1 MSNNDKSLKKLNA
14 QIAKLSKE
22 KEKNEKTPVIKK
34 KDLVRKVK
42 AKKIDEDIEKNKKK
56 KTSST
61 STTKKKKIPENVEI
75 KNYKNI
81 TVKKKKKKS
90 NNSKTKKEVKKI
102 NDNNIIVDEEIKTF
116 SDKTSSEDIKELENS
131 LREIYD
137 KEIITKKHPNK
148 DFFVNEFLNNVNDKI
163 NKISDKAK
171 DISKD
176 FVDKAVEL
184 SETPVQGKLG
194 KIKNIDVLSIITI
207 FLGIVF
213 VICSLAFIGFIIWI
227 CTY

>member
-1 MSNNDKSLKKLNA
+1 MSKNDKSLKKLNA

-22 KEKNEKTPVIKK
+22 KEKEEKTPIVKK

-42 AKKIDEDIEKNKKK
+42 AKKVDEEIEKNKKK
-56 KTSST
+56 ST
-61 STTKKKKIPENVEI
+61 PKKKKIPENVEI
-75 KNYKNI
+75 KDYKNI

-90 NNSKTKKEVKKI
+90 NNAKTKKEVNQI
-102 NDNNIIVDEEIKTF
+102 NDNNIIVDEEITTF
-116 SDKTSSEDIKELENS
+116 TSKISSEDIKELENN

-148 DFFVNEFLNNVNDKI
+148 EFFANDFISNVNDKLT
-163 NKISDKAK
+163 KISDKAK

-184 SETPVQGKLG
+184 SETPVKGKNGKLR
-194 KIKNIDVLSIITI
+194 NIDILSIVTI
-207 FLGIVF
+207 FLAIVF
-213 VICSLAFIGFIIWI
+213 VICAISFVGFIIWI
-227 CTY
+227 CYY

>member
-34 KDLVRKVK
+34 NDLVRKVK
-42 AKKIDEDIEKNKKK
+42 AKKVDEDIEKNKKK
-56 KTSST
+56 SAP
-61 STTKKKKIPENVEI
+61 KKKKIPENVEI

-102 NDNNIIVDEEIKTF
+102 NDNNIIVDEEITTF
-116 SDKTSSEDIKELENS
+116 TSKISSKDVKDLENS

-148 DFFVNEFLNNVNDKI
+148 EFFANDFISNVNDKLT
-163 NKISDKAK
+163 KISDKAK

-184 SETPVQGKLG
+184 SETPVKGKNGKLR
-194 KIKNIDVLSIITI
+194 NIDILSIVTI
-207 FLGIVF
+207 FLAIVF
-213 VICSLAFIGFIIWI
+213 VICAISFVGFIIWI
-227 CTY
+227 CYY

>member
-42 AKKIDEDIEKNKKK
+42 AKKIDEKIEEKKEIKKK
-56 KTSST
+56 PKR
-61 STTKKKKIPENVEI
+61 KIPDNVEI
-75 KNYKNI
+75 KDLGNNI
-81 TVKKKKKKS
+81 KVKKKKKKKT
-90 NNSKTKKEVKKI
+90 NANTKKEVKKI
-102 NDNNIIVDEEIKTF
+102 NDNNIIVDEEITTF
-116 SDKTSSEDIKELENS
+116 SSKISSEDIKELENN
-131 LREIYD
+131 LRDIYD

-148 DFFVNEFLNNVNDKI
+148 DFFVNDVLNNVNEKI
-163 NKISDKAK
+163 EKISGKVN

-176 FVDKAVEL
+176 LIDKAVEL
-184 SETPVQGKLG
+184 SETPLKKGGKVRNLD
-194 KIKNIDVLSIITI
+194 ILSIITM

-213 VICSLAFIGFIIWI
+213 VICVISFIGFIIWI

>member
-34 KDLVRKVK
+34 NDLVRKVK
-42 AKKIDEDIEKNKKK
+42 AKKVDEDIEKNKKK
-56 KTSST
+56 SAP
-61 STTKKKKIPENVEI
+61 KKKKIPENVEI

-102 NDNNIIVDEEIKTF
+102 NDNNIIVDEEITTF
-116 SDKTSSEDIKELENS
+116 TSKISSKDVKDLENS

-137 KEIITKKHPNK
+137 KEIITKKNPNK
-148 DFFVNEFLNNVNDKI
+148 EFFVNDFLNNVNDKLT
-163 NKISDKAK
+163 KISDKAK
-171 DISKD
+171 DISRD

-184 SETPVQGKLG
+184 SETPVKGKGRL
-194 KIKNIDVLSIITI
+194 KNIDILSIVTL

-213 VICSLAFIGFIIWI
+213 VICAVSFIGFIIWI

>member
-1 MSNNDKSLKKLNA
+1 MSKNDKSLKKLNA

-22 KEKNEKTPVIKK
+22 KEKEEKTPIVKK

-42 AKKIDEDIEKNKKK
+42 AKKVDEEIEKNKKK
-56 KTSST
+56 ST
-61 STTKKKKIPENVEI
+61 PKKKKIPENVEI
-75 KNYKNI
+75 KDYKNI

-90 NNSKTKKEVKKI
+90 NNAKTKKEVNQI
-102 NDNNIIVDEEIKTF
+102 NDNNIIVDEEITTF
-116 SDKTSSEDIKELENS
+116 TSKISSEDIKELENN

-148 DFFVNEFLNNVNDKI
+148 EFFANEFISNVNDKLT
-163 NKISDKAK
+163 KISDKAK

-184 SETPVQGKLG
+184 SETPVKGKNGKLR
-194 KIKNIDVLSIITI
+194 NIDILSIVTI
-207 FLGIVF
+207 FLAIVF
-213 VICSLAFIGFIIWI
+213 VICAISFVGFIIWI
-227 CTY
+227 CYY

>member
-56 KTSST
+56 ST
-61 STTKKKKIPENVEI
+61 PKKKKIPENVEI
-75 KNYKNI
+75 KNYKNMK
-81 TVKKKKKKS
+81 VKKKKKKT

-102 NDNNIIVDEEIKTF
+102 NDNNIIVDEEITTF
-116 SDKTSSEDIKELENS
+116 TSEISSNDVKDLENS

-148 DFFVNEFLNNVNDKI
+148 EFFVNDFLNNVNDKI
-163 NKISDKAK
+163 NKISNKVTDL
-171 DISKD
+171 SKD

-184 SETPVQGKLG
+184 SETPVKGKG
-194 KIKNIDVLSIITI
+194 RFKNLDILSIITI

-213 VICSLAFIGFIIWI
+213 VICAVSFVGFIIWI